1 MKKLSHTVLIL
12 ILTLVLTLTGCGG
25 GSGGGTSDDTVINIT
40 AIPGVVVPVR
50 NEVPV
55 KRQ

>member
-1 MKKLSHTVLIL
+1 MKKFNHAVLIL
-12 ILTLVLTLTGCGG
+12 ILILVLAFTGCGG
-25 GSGGGTSDDTVINIT
+25 GSGGGTSGNTVINIA

-55 KRQ
+55 TTQ